1 VVSATNH
8 EHFPRWRLGFIA
20 IFLFEALLMS
30 WYGILDFSLW
40 QVVVAGLVLT
50 HVTIVSVTV
59 FLHRSQAHRA
69 LDLHPVVSHFFR
81 FWLWLTTGMVTKE
94 WVAVHRR
101 HHAKCETPDDPHSP
115 KILGLSK
122 VLTEG
127 AELYRMAV
135 GNPQTLLRYGHATP
149 DDRIERHLYSRYSW
163 QGLGLMLILD
173 LLLFG
178 VYGITLWAV
187 QMIWIPFFAAGV
199 INGVG
204 HYGGYRNFE
213 TPDASTNIL
222 PWGILIGGEELHN
235 NHHAFPSSAKLS
247 SKWWELD
254 LGWFYVRLLC
264 VLGLAKVKKI
274 APKPCIV
281 EGKGNIDMDT
291 VRAVVTGR
299 MHIAA
304 RYARE
309 VLTPVTRAELC
320 RSEHHCRRLFKR
332 TQRLLVMEGARLDER
347 AKQRLEQVLAQNQTL
362 ETVYRFRERLR
373 DLWEQTAPSQEALL
387 NSLQDWCQQAE
398 ATGIQALQTFS
409 RKLRRYTLAPAL

>member
-1 VVSATNH
+1 
-8 EHFPRWRLGFIA
+8 
-20 IFLFEALLMS
+20 MS
-30 WYGILDFSLW
+30 LYGILDLSLW
-40 QVVVAGLVLT
+40 QVVLAGLALA
-50 HVTIVSVTV
+50 HVTIVTVTV

-69 LDLHPVVSHFFR
+69 LDLHPAASHFFR
-81 FWLWLTTGMVTKE
+81 FWLWLTTGMVTRE

-115 KILGLSK
+115 KILGLGK

-127 AELYRMAV
+127 AELYVKAA
-135 GNPQTLLRYGHATP
+135 GNPQILLRYGHGTP
-149 DDRIERHLYSRYSW
+149 DDWIERRLYSRYTW

-178 VYGITLWAV
+178 VYGITLWAI
-187 QMIWIPFFAAGV
+187 QMMWIPFFAAGV

-204 HYGGYRNFE
+204 HYWGYRNFE
-213 TPDASTNIL
+213 TPDASANIL
-222 PWGILIGGEELHN
+222 PFGLLIGGEELHN

-264 VLGLAKVKKI
+264 MLGLAKVKKV
-274 APKPCIV
+274 APKPRV
-281 EGKGNIDMDT
+281 VAGKGNIDMDT
-291 VRAVVTGR
+291 VRAVVTGH

-304 RYARE
+304 RYAQE
-309 VLTPVTRAELC
+309 VLAPVTRAELC
-320 RSEHHCRRLFKR
+320 RSKRHCRRLFRR

-347 AKQRLEQVLAQNQTL
+347 ARQRLEQVLAQSQTL
-362 ETVYRFRERLR
+362 ETVYQFRERLR
-373 DLWEQTAPSQEALL
+373 DLWERTTPNQEALL

-398 ATGIQALQTFS
+398 ATGIQALETFS
-409 RKLRRYTLAPAL
+409 RKLRSYTLAPVP